1 MAMMDRVDALRR
13 LTGSLSARL
22 ATVRPDSTPHV
33 VPIVFA
39 VVGSDVVTMI
49 DHKPKTTQNLQ
60 RLRNL
65 EANPRASVLA
75 DHYAEDWHQLWWVR
89 ADGDARVISDGPEHE
104 RAAAALA
111 EKYSQYWDRPP
122 TGPAIIIPME
132 HVSWWASSV

>member
-1 MAMMDRVDALRR
+1 MGRDEALRR
-13 LTGSLSARL
+13 LTGSRSARL

-39 VVGSDVVTMI
+39 VIGGDIVTMI

-65 EANPRASVLA
+65 EANPRASVLV
-75 DHYAEDWHQLWWVR
+75 DHYGEDWEQLWWVR
-89 ADGDARVISDGPEHE
+89 VDGDARVIGDGPEHE

-111 EKYSQYWDRPP
+111 GKYGQYLDRPP
-122 TGPAIIIPME
+122 TGPAIIIPMG
-132 HVSWWASSV
+132 HVSWWVSSV